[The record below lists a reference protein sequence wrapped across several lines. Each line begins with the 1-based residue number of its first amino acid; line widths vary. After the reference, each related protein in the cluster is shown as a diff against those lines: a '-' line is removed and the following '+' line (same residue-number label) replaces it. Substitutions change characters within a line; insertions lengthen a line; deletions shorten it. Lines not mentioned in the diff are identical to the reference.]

1 MQSVPTAMAEVL
13 GVAASAIEVAN
24 LGFKLST
31 SLYSYIE
38 TVSSADRR
46 LREVATKVELTTAV
60 IQEVGLIFDGPEI
73 VALRKESAVTTAK
86 NTLRECS
93 SIFEEIED
101 AVVRSKKNKFT
112 FPFRTSKLS
121 ALSTNL
127 ESLKSNLSLLLHVLQ
142 HAHRIA
148 SDEKAR
154 KETEDRIRE
163 RDEAL
168 KELQKQLSAGKDA
181 STSLPP
187 YDAGQGGGIFIGLHQ
202 QFPDQAE
209 KDPPQKV
216 SKITEPNGR
225 TDEDSAAQK
234 PTRHVTAEELESC
247 VSGLKKL
254 IEHIERFQKT
264 IPVAGEPEPTN
275 GNALLH
281 TYAEVSKTLEE
292 VIPRC
297 GPAKGVKADEER
309 VAKTAKALGSEHDT
323 VPPVDEEGRNI
334 SLERGHPVMLASS
347 RPAIRGKYQFEAD
360 SDEEIDLEGIS
371 DIGVS
376 THLLELGRATGE
388 ASVEYSESIHRI
400 SQKSDSVNDQ
410 VALNRARL
418 DRLGGYT
425 PIMSTNKQKVGLP
438 TEPESQRSGDA
449 VDELLKEWTNV
460 YDL

>member
-1 MQSVPTAMAEVL
+1 MAEVL

-93 SIFEEIED
+93 NVFEEIED

-168 KELQKQLSAGKDA
+168 KELQKQLSAEKDA

-202 QFPDQAE
+202 QFPDQTE
-209 KDPPQKV
+209 KDPP
-216 SKITEPNGR
+216 
-225 TDEDSAAQK
+225 
-234 PTRHVTAEELESC
+234 
-247 VSGLKKL
+247 
-254 IEHIERFQKT
+254 
-264 IPVAGEPEPTN
+264 
-275 GNALLH
+275 
-281 TYAEVSKTLEE
+281 
-292 VIPRC
+292 
-297 GPAKGVKADEER
+297 
-309 VAKTAKALGSEHDT
+309 
-323 VPPVDEEGRNI
+323 
-334 SLERGHPVMLASS
+334 
-347 RPAIRGKYQFEAD
+347 
-360 SDEEIDLEGIS
+360 
-371 DIGVS
+371 
-376 THLLELGRATGE
+376 
-388 ASVEYSESIHRI
+388 
-400 SQKSDSVNDQ
+400 QKSDSVNDQ
-410 VALNRARL
+410 VALNHARL

-425 PIMSTNKQKVGLP
+425 PIMSTSKQKVELP
-438 TEPESQRSGDA
+438 TEPESQRGGDA